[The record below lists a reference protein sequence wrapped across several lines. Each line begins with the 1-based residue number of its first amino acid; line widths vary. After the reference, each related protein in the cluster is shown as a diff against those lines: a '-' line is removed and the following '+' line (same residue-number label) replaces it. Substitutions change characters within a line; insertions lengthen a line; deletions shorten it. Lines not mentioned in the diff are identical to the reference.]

1 MRKSFGQI
9 GSLAANPLTNLG
21 LRAKIYIA
29 MGLLCVLIALIA
41 GLSLMI
47 ITENLDVSKSLVRR
61 GQILSQRV
69 EAVGATIARTLTE
82 QQERQVDSANDREV
96 LFQER
101 LTKQVGLYQL
111 LLRMEA
117 AMAAVDRNANRII
130 IDSEPYAV
138 VAKEIDAMKEATKIF
153 FALPDLAVIEE
164 KKVKGASRAVRAYLG
179 TYDEVKALDE
189 ENVSM
194 TQQIDK
200 VKRAQEM
207 GAIVRERVTGLV
219 EEIKRRAE
227 ETIDKE
233 NREAE
238 TKMELAQAQDQE
250 TLAGILK
257 NQDEIR
263 QSVATDV
270 QANSSLEEFLLAKR
284 RNLVVMALV
293 ALALGMVFSVAIVTM
308 ITRPVLRAVAI
319 AKGIAEGD
327 LAQTVDIS
335 GNDEIGQLGHSL
347 TIMIDNLRTNREE
360 IEMSVRSLD
369 EVASTVS
376 SSMEEISASMS
387 EINGTTHLNVQKAQ
401 MANEMSNEAKITTEE
416 GKIRMGEMVSTIND
430 IKSASQEIAKTIKT
444 INDIA
449 FQTNLLALN
458 AAVEAAHA
466 GEQGLGFAV
475 VAEEV
480 RRLASRCSEAANDTT
495 VLLEGP
501 LKKIGMAVEV
511 AGKTASALDTIYDK
525 VSAMGSLVDDI
536 VVGSEMQAAGIRQIS
551 NGMTQ
556 IDSAA
561 QGLAGQT
568 DHLSSTL
575 DRYKKQK
582 DDEQPQLTA

>member
-1 MRKSFGQI
+1 M
-9 GSLAANPLTNLG
+9 AATPLTNLG
-21 LRAKIYIA
+21 LRAKIFIA
-29 MGLLCVLIALIA
+29 MGSLCVLIALIA

-47 ITENLDVSKSLVRR
+47 ITENLEVSKKLVDR
-61 GQILSQRV
+61 GQALSQRV
-69 EAVGATIARTLTE
+69 EQVGATIKQTLAD
-82 QQERQVDSANDREV
+82 QHDRQVESANEREV
-96 LFQER
+96 LSQER

-111 LLRMEA
+111 LLTVES
-117 AMAAVDRNANRII
+117 AMAAVDRNANKII
-130 IDSEPYAV
+130 IDSAPYAV
-138 VAKEIDAMKEATKIF
+138 VAKEIDAMKAANERF
-153 FALPDLAVIEE
+153 FALPDLASLEE

-179 TYDEVKALDE
+179 TYDEVKALDA

-194 TQQIDK
+194 TQQVDK

-207 GAIVRERVTGLV
+207 GTTVRERVTALV
-219 EEIKRRAE
+219 EEIKKQAE
-227 ETIDKE
+227 VTIDRE

-238 TKMELAQAQDQE
+238 AKMELAQDQDQQ

-257 NQDEIR
+257 SQDEIR
-263 QSVATDV
+263 QNVAADV
-270 QANSSLEEFLLAKR
+270 QANSRLEEFLRAKR
-284 RNLVVMALV
+284 RNLVVMAVV
-293 ALALGMVFSVAIVTM
+293 ALMLGVVFSIAIVTM

-327 LAQTVDIS
+327 LEQRVDIT
-335 GNDEIGQLGHSL
+335 GNDEIGQLGQSL
-347 TIMIDNLRTNREE
+347 TVMIENLRTNREE
-360 IEMSVRSLD
+360 IESSVRSLD

-376 SSMEEISASMS
+376 SSMEEISASMA

-401 MANEMSNEAKITTEE
+401 MANEMSIEAKTTTEE
-416 GKIRMGEMVSTIND
+416 GKIRMGEMVRTIND

-480 RRLASRCSEAANDTT
+480 RRLAGRCSEAANDTT

-501 LKKIGMAVEV
+501 LKKIGLAVEV
-511 AGKTASALDTIYDK
+511 AGKTASALDSIYDK
-525 VSAMGSLVDDI
+525 VSAMGTLVDDI
-536 VVGSEMQAAGIRQIS
+536 VTGSEMQAAGIRQIN

-556 IDSAA
+556 IDSAT
-561 QGLAGQT
+561 QGLASQT
-568 DHLSSTL
+568 DHLTATM
-575 DRYKKQK
+575 DRFKKQK
-582 DDEQPQLTA
+582 DGQQLQLPA